1 MASPTA
7 VNIGIGFDIK
17 EVMQNTGIA
26 RNEIARFTRDVKN
39 SLTDAEKFAR
49 DANVANV
56 LFQKGQIDD
65 STHQKMIAMYRERYK
80 VIDEVAAREAQQQAH
95 QRARL
100 DEYAAHKQAMA
111 KREEDQMIFLH
122 NIWKNFT
129 AEREAK
135 ERATAEESAKRKKAE
150 LDQILAQ
157 QQQEIQGIL
166 RIEQSRQQASK
177 LLLDSINNERQATQR
192 AAEAEKNARWDTI
205 NFLIKSEADL
215 AEQKRKRNQEELAA
229 QEKLKQNAIDL
240 MKSQASLGIVS
251 SGRPSQIPATDLSK
265 PLIDPVTGQQI
276 AAKKEILSLDEAIAK
291 LERDTQQEIARHAT
305 ENAIREK
312 QNAEQTAADINN
324 KRRLEKAR
332 IDELKKNSQ
341 ELEASVASQKRE
353 KEYNRIR
360 GMVDQAKTAQQ
371 RYAEAVKFVKDQE
384 KLGAITKQELIAIQR
399 NLNAELKSQTFV
411 GQFIAGLGI
420 TTGPMLAAQA
430 ILQVVGAIKSFVRE
444 SVVLAAEYQRTEAAM
459 KALTGSTAEATKKMI
474 EFRELDKKTPL
485 SFLDFARGAKT
496 LMGFGL
502 EAERTG
508 AIMKS
513 LSAISMGNAERFQ
526 SLALA
531 FGQVRASGKL
541 AGQEVLQMVNAGFNP
556 LQEIA
561 KLTGESMADLRQ
573 KTTDGQISFEE
584 VALAIELATEAGGRF
599 ATMNEELQ
607 LTLAGQYDKYLSD
620 MKMVQVQLGENLM
633 PLMVQL
639 LGLSRDLLLSND
651 ELGESYNFLR
661 TASGSLAVFVAY
673 VRDTFSEGDLF
684 NMEWTNVN
692 AVLDQ
697 IEEARREREFQEGM
711 AKRKREED
719 EAKEQERAKKRLE
732 LGEEGY
738 RQWRLNEARKE
749 TQTRNAEKQAEEKAK
764 NELDA
769 IEKTRQEF
777 ERLGKTKRELYME
790 SIGFNAPGI
799 SVAEQA
805 KRQQS
810 LKEFDAIEAHKKE
823 EEAIKKKVRAL
834 VEEKN
839 EVELLELAKRRKITQ
854 DELADAKEAIAEK
867 RKEEA
872 RKKEEKKQQDQI
884 QRLVKENDLLGLR
897 NLLAQKKIDQGKFDE
912 AKQKIED
919 NVKSIQERFNPA
931 IKYKNDLQEI
941 KNLLAAGLIDQQT
954 AEKAGAALAK
964 SIMGNI
970 QQYQAPTRVGS
981 MGDAML
987 AAQRASMTDKHQKM
1001 VEKYLKEIADK
1012 IAKNPGLIANFNP

>member
-17 EVMQNTGIA
+17 EVIQNTGLA
-26 RNEIARFTRDVKN
+26 RNEIARFTRDVKT

-56 LFQKGQIDD
+56 LFQKGQIDEA
-65 STHQKMIAMYRERYK
+65 THQKMIAMYQNRYGGTSDEAARANNLARVRALLDATTTAQERY
-80 VIDEVAAREAQQQAH
+80 AQTLRFVQNME
-95 QRARL
+95 RWGNIT
-100 DEYAAHKQAMA
+100 
-111 KREEDQMIFLH
+111 REEAIRIINAQRNAILQL
-122 NIWKNFT
+122 T
-129 AEREAK
+129 Q
-135 ERATAEESAKRKKAE
+135 AEESA
-150 LDQILAQ
+150 
-157 QQQEIQGIL
+157 
-166 RIEQSRQQASK
+166 
-177 LLLDSINNERQATQR
+177 
-192 AAEAEKNARWDTI
+192 
-205 NFLIKSEADL
+205 
-215 AEQKRKRNQEELAA
+215 
-229 QEKLKQNAIDL
+229 
-240 MKSQASLGIVS
+240 
-251 SGRPSQIPATDLSK
+251 
-265 PLIDPVTGQQI
+265 
-276 AAKKEILSLDEAIAK
+276 
-291 LERDTQQEIARHAT
+291 
-305 ENAIREK
+305 
-312 QNAEQTAADINN
+312 
-324 KRRLEKAR
+324 RR
-332 IDELKKNSQ
+332 
-341 ELEASVASQKRE
+341 
-353 KEYNRIR
+353 
-360 GMVDQAKTAQQ
+360 
-371 RYAEAVKFVKDQE
+371 
-384 KLGAITKQELIAIQR
+384 
-399 NLNAELKSQTFV
+399 SQTFV

-430 ILQVVGAIKSFVRE
+430 ILQVAEAMKSFVRE

-459 KALTGSTAEATKKMI
+459 KALTGSSAEATKKMI

-502 EAERTG
+502 EADRTG
-508 AIMKS
+508 AIMTS

-541 AGQEVLQMVNAGFNP
+541 AGQEILQMVNAGFNP

-620 MKMVQVQLGENLM
+620 MKMVQVEIGENLM

-639 LGLSRDLLLSND
+639 LAVTRDLLAAND
-651 ELGESYNFLR
+651 QSANSYNYLR
-661 TASGSLAVFVAY
+661 TAAGSLALMVATAREY
-673 VRDTFSEGDLF
+673 AHIQLTLEKSAVNLLINPLKALEDLRNIRNFSPSKD
-684 NMEWTNVN
+684 
-692 AVLDQ
+692 VLNQ
-697 IEEARREREFQEGM
+697 IEEARKEREFE
-711 AKRKREED
+711 AEVARKKKEED
-719 EAKEQERAKKRLE
+719 EAKELERAKKRVE

-805 KRQQS
+805 KRQES

-823 EEAIKKKVRAL
+823 EEAIKKKVSAL

-839 EVELLELAKRRKITQ
+839 EVELVELAKRRKITQ
-854 DELADAKEAIAEK
+854 DELADAKKATAEK
-867 RKEEA
+867 REEDA
-872 RKKEEKKQQDQI
+872 RKREEKNQQDQI

-931 IKYKNDLQEI
+931 MKYKNDLQEI

-954 AEKAGAALAK
+954 ADKAGAALAK
-964 SIMGNI
+964 SIMGNV
-970 QQYQAPTRVGS
+970 QQYQSPTRVGS

>member
-17 EVMQNTGIA
+17 EVMQNTGLA

-65 STHQKMIAMYRERYK
+65 STHQKMIAMYQNRYGGTSDEAARANNLARVRSLLDATTTAQERY
-80 VIDEVAAREAQQQAH
+80 AQTLRFVQNME
-95 QRARL
+95 RWGNIT
-100 DEYAAHKQAMA
+100 
-111 KREEDQMIFLH
+111 REEAIRIINAQRNAILQL
-122 NIWKNFT
+122 T
-129 AEREAK
+129 Q
-135 ERATAEESAKRKKAE
+135 AEESA
-150 LDQILAQ
+150 
-157 QQQEIQGIL
+157 
-166 RIEQSRQQASK
+166 
-177 LLLDSINNERQATQR
+177 
-192 AAEAEKNARWDTI
+192 
-205 NFLIKSEADL
+205 
-215 AEQKRKRNQEELAA
+215 
-229 QEKLKQNAIDL
+229 
-240 MKSQASLGIVS
+240 
-251 SGRPSQIPATDLSK
+251 
-265 PLIDPVTGQQI
+265 
-276 AAKKEILSLDEAIAK
+276 
-291 LERDTQQEIARHAT
+291 
-305 ENAIREK
+305 
-312 QNAEQTAADINN
+312 
-324 KRRLEKAR
+324 RR
-332 IDELKKNSQ
+332 
-341 ELEASVASQKRE
+341 
-353 KEYNRIR
+353 
-360 GMVDQAKTAQQ
+360 
-371 RYAEAVKFVKDQE
+371 
-384 KLGAITKQELIAIQR
+384 
-399 NLNAELKSQTFV
+399 SQTFV

-459 KALTGSTAEATKKMI
+459 KALTGSTAEAAKKMI

-485 SFLDFARGAKT
+485 SFLDFAKGAKT

-508 AIMKS
+508 AIMTS

-561 KLTGESMADLRQ
+561 KLTGESMAELRQ

-620 MKMVQVQLGENLM
+620 MKMVQVEIGENLM

-639 LGLSRDLLLSND
+639 LAVTRDLLAAND
-651 ELGESYNFLR
+651 QSANSYNYLR
-661 TASGSLAVFVAY
+661 TAAGSLALMVATAREY
-673 VRDTFSEGDLF
+673 AHIQLTLEKSAVNLFINPLKALEDLRNIRKFSPTKD
-684 NMEWTNVN
+684 
-692 AVLDQ
+692 VLNQ
-697 IEEARREREFQEGM
+697 IEEARKEREFE
-711 AKRKREED
+711 AEVARKKKEED

-749 TQTRNAEKQAEEKAK
+749 TQTRNAEKQAQEKAK

-805 KRQQS
+805 KRQES

-839 EVELLELAKRRKITQ
+839 EVELVELAKRRKITQ

-872 RKKEEKKQQDQI
+872 RKREEKNQQDQI

-897 NLLAQKKIDQGKFDE
+897 NLLAQKKIDQSKFDE

-954 AEKAGAALAK
+954 ADKAGAALAK
-964 SIMGNI
+964 SVMGNI
-970 QQYQAPTRVGS
+970 QQYQSPTRVGS